1 MPFSYT
7 YPNIFLWNDETWAD
21 REAPIQPLVNDLCK
35 YMFENIKPSANLGL
49 YAGRTDGNYN
59 AKSNVRT
66 YPDVLK
72 SWEAKGIHCHITS
85 MGFMAWVA
93 MIPHGAKANTPVVV
107 RYHSV
112 DMKDENWAMDTLSYY
127 KEMNENAAANGFAV
141 VYLVTGAPF
150 GSGIFTDILMEVAAL
165 WRLDLKPIYMDLTG
179 LPEDNFPGGEDF
191 HGLRV
196 VNMDDQWQA
205 FVGHQ
210 YICGSLN
217 RRNPEF
223 DLQKLIHSPLGK
235 AMADG
240 MRMEYDYRRWDDP
253 GLLAQI
259 EEKGVK
265 LEGHWLKGERY
276 LTATPIGNE
285 KKIPL
290 FICMKEVR
298 PCNEFH
304 ALTALQ
310 FYSHHLDLAAMGECM
325 LLFFAMESPEDN
337 ELLVEIMDEVIANYP
352 VDTSRIY
359 ITGQS
364 HNGYLALSFACSHI
378 DRITAIATLND
389 RHGIASPYYAH
400 ESVPVT
406 DEMVEIFKNNEL
418 PLINICG
425 QIENVF
431 PHTQPGTKSREQ
443 AIDAYRRRLVAF
455 NCPER
460 SVEEVEAALESKDL
474 AERKNGVVADHTEV
488 RYVMGHEVYIA
499 DVYNN
504 AGKHHLRFVSL
515 DNLPHMITP
524 QMAELS
530 WEFLRRFARDE
541 DGRIVEIQEAQDGKE
556 NYGPVGL
563 G

>member
-1 MPFSYT
+1 MSYSYT
-7 YPNIFLWNDETWAD
+7 YPNIFLWEDATWKD
-21 REAPIQPLVNDLCK
+21 REAPIQPLVNNLCK
-35 YMFENIKPSANLGL
+35 YMFENVKPTANLGL
-49 YAGRTDGNYN
+49 YTGRTDGEYN

-66 YPDVLK
+66 YPEVLE
-72 SWEAKGIHCHITS
+72 SWERKGIHCHITS
-85 MGFMAWVA
+85 MGFMAWIA
-93 MIPHGAKANTPVVV
+93 MIPHSAKANTPVVV

-112 DMKDENWAMDTLSYY
+112 DMKDENWAMDTLTYY
-127 KEMNENAAANGFAV
+127 NDLNENATENSFAV

-150 GSGIFTDILMEVAAL
+150 GTGIFTDILMEVSAL

-179 LPEDNFPGGEDF
+179 LPEDKFPGGEVF

-196 VNMDDQWQA
+196 VNIDEKWQS

-210 YICGSLN
+210 YICSTLN
-217 RRNPEF
+217 KRNPEF

-253 GLLAQI
+253 KLLEQI
-259 EEKGVK
+259 AEKGVK

-298 PCNEFH
+298 TSNEFH

-310 FYSHHLDLAAMGECM
+310 FYSDHLNLVGMGECM
-325 LLFFAMESPEDN
+325 LLYFAMESPEDN

-364 HNGYLALSFACSHI
+364 HNGYLALDFACRHI
-378 DRITAIATLND
+378 DRIAAVATLND
-389 RHGIASPYYAH
+389 RHGIASPVYAH

-406 DEMVEIFKNNEL
+406 DEMLERFKAHEL

-431 PHTQPGTKSREQ
+431 PHTEPGTKAREQ
-443 AIDAYRRRLVAF
+443 AIDAYRRRLEAF
-455 NCPER
+455 NCPEK
-460 SVEEVEAALESKDL
+460 SVEEIEAALVSADL
-474 AERKNGVVADHTEV
+474 AERRNGVPADHTEV
-488 RYVMGHEVYIA
+488 RYMMGHEVYIA
-499 DVYNN
+499 DVKNN
-504 AGKHHLRFVSL
+504 DGKWHLRFVSL

-530 WEFLRRFARDE
+530 WEFLRRFARND
-541 DGRIVEIQEAQDGKE
+541 DGTIRE
-556 NYGPVGL
+556 L
-563 G
+563 

>member
-1 MPFSYT
+1 MVYSYT
-7 YPNIFLWNDETWAD
+7 YPNIFLWDDATWAD

-35 YMFENIKPSANLGL
+35 YMFETVKPTANLGL
-49 YAGRTDGNYN
+49 YTGRTDGDYN

-66 YPDVLK
+66 YPEVLA
-72 SWEAKGIHCHITS
+72 SWEEKGIHCHITS
-85 MGFMAWVA
+85 MGFMAWIA
-93 MIPHGAKANTPVVV
+93 MIPHGAKADTPVVV

-112 DMKDENWAMDTLSYY
+112 DMKDENWAMDTLAYY
-127 KEMNENAAANGFAV
+127 REKNELAAEQGFAL

-179 LPEDNFPGGEDF
+179 LPEDKFPGCEAF

-196 VNMDDQWQA
+196 RDISDQWQS

-210 YICGSLN
+210 YICSTLN
-217 RRNPEF
+217 KRNPEF

-253 GLLAQI
+253 RLLSQLAEQ
-259 EEKGVK
+259 GVQ
-265 LEGHWLKGERY
+265 LEGHWLGGERY
-276 LTATPIGNE
+276 LTASPIGND

-310 FYSHHLDLAAMGECM
+310 FYSHHLELVAMGECM

-337 ELLVEIMDEVIANYP
+337 QLLTAIMDEVIENYP
-352 VDTSRIY
+352 VDPSRVY

-364 HNGYLALSFACSHI
+364 HNGYLALEFACRNIH
-378 DRITAIATLND
+378 RIAAVATLND
-389 RHGIASPYYAH
+389 RHGIASPAYAH

-406 DEMVEIFKNNEL
+406 DEMVEIFKAHDL

-431 PHTQPGTKSREQ
+431 PHTQPGTKQREQ
-443 AIDAYRRRLVAF
+443 AIEAYRRRLAAF
-455 NCPER
+455 HCPDR
-460 SVEEVEAALESKDL
+460 TAEEVEAALETSDL
-474 AERKNGVVADHTEV
+474 AQRKNGVVADHTEV
-488 RYVMGHEVYIA
+488 RYMMGHEVYIA
-499 DVYNN
+499 DVHNN
-504 AGKHHLRFVSL
+504 EGKHHLRFVSL

-530 WEFLRRFARDE
+530 WEFLRRFARKE
-541 DGRIVEIQEAQDGKE
+541 DGSIAEL
-556 NYGPVGL
+556 N
-563 G
+563 

>member
-1 MPFSYT
+1 M
-7 YPNIFLWNDETWAD
+7 
-21 REAPIQPLVNDLCK
+21 
-35 YMFENIKPSANLGL
+35 
-49 YAGRTDGNYN
+49 
-59 AKSNVRT
+59 
-66 YPDVLK
+66 
-72 SWEAKGIHCHITS
+72 
-85 MGFMAWVA
+85 
-93 MIPHGAKANTPVVV
+93 
-107 RYHSV
+107 
-112 DMKDENWAMDTLSYY
+112 
-127 KEMNENAAANGFAV
+127 
-141 VYLVTGAPF
+141 
-150 GSGIFTDILMEVAAL
+150 
-165 WRLDLKPIYMDLTG
+165 
-179 LPEDNFPGGEDF
+179 
-191 HGLRV
+191 
-196 VNMDDQWQA
+196 
-205 FVGHQ
+205 
-210 YICGSLN
+210 
-217 RRNPEF
+217 
-223 DLQKLIHSPLGK
+223 
-235 AMADG
+235 
-240 MRMEYDYRRWDDP
+240 
-253 GLLAQI
+253 
-259 EEKGVK
+259 
-265 LEGHWLKGERY
+265 KGERY
-276 LTATPIGNE
+276 LTATPNDNE

-310 FYSHHLDLAAMGECM
+310 FYSHHLDLVAMGECM
-325 LLFFAMESPEDN
+325 LLYFAMESPEDN
-337 ELLVEIMDEVIANYP
+337 ELLVEIMDEVIENYP

-431 PHTQPGTKSREQ
+431 PHTQPGTKAREQ

-455 NCPER
+455 NCPEK
-460 SVEEVEAALESKDL
+460 SIEEVEAALESKDL

-488 RYVMGHEVYIA
+488 RYAMGHEVYIA

-541 DGRIVEIQEAQDGKE
+541 NGKIVELQEVK
-556 NYGPVGL
+556 
-563 G
+563 

>member
-1 MPFSYT
+1 MSFSYT
-7 YPNIFLWNDETWAD
+7 YPNIFLWDDATWAD

-35 YMFENIKPSANLGL
+35 YMFENVKPHANLGL
-49 YAGRTDGNYN
+49 YTGRTDGDYN

-66 YPDVLK
+66 YPEVLE
-72 SWEAKGIHCHITS
+72 SWEKKGIHCHITS
-85 MGFMAWVA
+85 MGFMAWIA
-93 MIPHGAKANTPVVV
+93 MIPHGAKADTPVVV
-107 RYHSV
+107 RYHSA
-112 DMKDENWAMDTLSYY
+112 DMKDENWAMDTLTYY
-127 KEMNENAAANGFAV
+127 RDMNENAVKNGFAV

-179 LPEDNFPGGEDF
+179 LPEDKFPGGEEF

-196 VNMDDQWQA
+196 RNVDDQWQS

-210 YICGSLN
+210 YICGSMN
-217 RRNPEF
+217 KRNPEF

-253 GLLAQI
+253 ELLAQI

-276 LTATPIGNE
+276 LTASPIGNE

-310 FYSHHLDLAAMGECM
+310 FYSHHLDLVAMNECM
-325 LLFFAMESPEDN
+325 LLYFAMESPEDN

-364 HNGYLALSFACSHI
+364 HNGYLALDFACHHI

-406 DEMVEIFKNNEL
+406 DEMVEIFKANEL

-431 PHTQPGTKSREQ
+431 PHTEPGSKAREQ
-443 AIDAYRRRLVAF
+443 AIDAYCRRLIAF
-455 NCPER
+455 NCPEKT
-460 SVEEVEAALESKDL
+460 VEEVEAALESKDL
-474 AERKNGVVADHTEV
+474 AERKNGVPADHTEV

-499 DVYNN
+499 DVNNN

-530 WEFLRRFARDE
+530 WEFLRRFARNE
-541 DGRIVEIQEAQDGKE
+541 NGKIIEIQETK
-556 NYGPVGL
+556 
-563 G
+563 

>member
-1 MPFSYT
+1 MSYSYT
-7 YPNIFLWNDETWAD
+7 YPNIFLWDDATWAD
-21 REAPIQPLVNDLCK
+21 REAPIQSLVNDLCK
-35 YMFENIKPSANLGL
+35 YMFENIKPQANLGL
-49 YAGRTDGNYN
+49 YTGRTDGDYN

-66 YPDVLK
+66 YPEVLG
-72 SWEAKGIHCHITS
+72 SWEEKGIHCHITS
-85 MGFMAWVA
+85 MGFMAWIA
-93 MIPHGAKANTPVVV
+93 MIPHSAKTDTPVVV

-127 KEMNENAAANGFAV
+127 KEMNENAAKNGFAV

-150 GSGIFTDILMEVAAL
+150 GSGIFTDILMEVSAL
-165 WRLDLKPIYMDLTG
+165 WRLDLKPMYMDLTG
-179 LPEDNFPGGEDF
+179 LPEDKFPGSESF
-191 HGLRV
+191 QGLRV
-196 VNMDDQWQA
+196 REISDQWQS

-210 YICGSLN
+210 YICSTLN
-217 RRNPEF
+217 KRNPEF

-253 GLLAQI
+253 RLLAQM

-265 LEGHWLKGERY
+265 LEGHWLGGERY

-310 FYSHHLDLAAMGECM
+310 FYSHHLELVAMNECM
-325 LLFFAMESPEDN
+325 LLYFAMESPKDN
-337 ELLVEIMDEVIANYP
+337 ELLVEIMDAVIASYP
-352 VDTSRIY
+352 VDTSRVY

-364 HNGYLALSFACSHI
+364 HNGYLALDFACHHI

-406 DEMVEIFKNNEL
+406 DEMVEIFKANEL

-431 PHTQPGTKSREQ
+431 PHTEPGTKAREQ
-443 AIDAYRRRLVAF
+443 AIDAYRRRLAAF
-455 NCPER
+455 NCPVKT
-460 SVEEVEAALESKDL
+460 VEEVEAALESKIK
-474 AERKNGVVADHTEV
+474 AERKNGVPADHTEV
-488 RYVMGHEVYIA
+488 RYMMGHEVYIA

-530 WEFLRRFARDE
+530 WEFLRRFARDAS
-541 DGRIVEIQEAQDGKE
+541 GRITEIQEAK
-556 NYGPVGL
+556 
-563 G
+563 

>member
-1 MPFSYT
+1 MPYSYT
-7 YPNIFLWNDETWAD
+7 YPNIFLWDDATWAD

-35 YMFENIKPSANLGL
+35 YMFEHVKPHANLGL
-49 YAGRTDGNYN
+49 YTGRTDGDYN

-66 YPDVLK
+66 YPEVLE
-72 SWEAKGIHCHITS
+72 SWEKKGIYCHITS
-85 MGFMAWVA
+85 MGFMAWIA
-93 MIPHGAKANTPVVV
+93 MIPHGAKPNTPVVV

-150 GSGIFTDILMEVAAL
+150 GSGIFTDILMEVSAL

-179 LPEDNFPGGEDF
+179 LPADKFPAEEEF
-191 HGLRV
+191 CGLRV
-196 VNMDDQWQA
+196 REITDQWQS

-210 YICGSLN
+210 YICSTLN
-217 RRNPEF
+217 KRNPEF

-253 GLLAQI
+253 KLLAQI

-276 LTATPIGNE
+276 LTASPIGNE

-298 PCNEFH
+298 PSNEFH

-310 FYSHHLDLAAMGECM
+310 FYSHHLELVAMNECI
-325 LLFFAMESPEDN
+325 LLFFAMESPGDN

-364 HNGYLALSFACSHI
+364 HNGYLALDFACHHI

-406 DEMVEIFKNNEL
+406 DEMVEIFKANDL

-431 PHTQPGTKSREQ
+431 PHTEPGTKAREQ
-443 AIDAYRRRLVAF
+443 AIDAYRRRLTAF
-455 NCPER
+455 NCPEK
-460 SVEEVEAALESKDL
+460 SVAEVEAALESSNL
-474 AERKNGVVADHTEV
+474 AERKNGVPADHTEV

-499 DVYNN
+499 DVDNN
-504 AGKHHLRFVSL
+504 EGAHHLRFATL

-541 DGRIVEIQEAQDGKE
+541 NGRIVELQEAK
-556 NYGPVGL
+556 
-563 G
+563 

>member
-1 MPFSYT
+1 MSFSYT
-7 YPNIFLWNDETWAD
+7 YPNIFMWDDATWAD

-35 YMFENIKPSANLGL
+35 YMFEYIKPGANLGL
-49 YAGRTDGNYN
+49 YNGRTDGNYN

-66 YPDVLK
+66 YPEILEH
-72 SWEAKGIHCHITS
+72 WEKKGIHCHITS
-85 MGFMAWVA
+85 MGFMAWIA
-93 MIPHGAKANTPVVV
+93 MIPHDAKADTPVVV

-112 DMKDENWAMDTLSYY
+112 DMKDENWAMDTLTYY
-127 KEMNENAAANGFAV
+127 QELNDNAAQNAFAV

-165 WRLDLKPIYMDLTG
+165 WRLELKPIYMDLTS
-179 LPEDNFPGGEDF
+179 LPEEKFPGTDVF
-191 HGLRV
+191 HDLRV
-196 VNMDDQWQA
+196 RRIDDQWQS

-210 YICGSLN
+210 YICSTLN
-217 RRNPEF
+217 KRNPEF
-223 DLQKLIHSPLGK
+223 NLEKLIHSPLGK

-253 GLLAQI
+253 KLLAQI
-259 EEKGVK
+259 AEKGVK
-265 LEGHWLKGERY
+265 LEGHWLHGERY

-310 FYSHHLDLAAMGECM
+310 FYSHHLELVGMGECI

-337 ELLVEIMDEVIANYP
+337 ELLAKIMDEVIGHYP

-364 HNGYLALSFACSHI
+364 HNGYLALDFACRHI

-406 DEMVEIFKNNEL
+406 DEMVEVFKANEL

-431 PHTQPGTKSREQ
+431 PHTEPGTKAREQ
-443 AIDAYRRRLVAF
+443 AIDAYRRRLAAF
-455 NCPER
+455 NCPEKT
-460 SVEEVEAALESKDL
+460 VQEVEAALESKDL
-474 AERKNGVVADHTEV
+474 AERKNGVPADHTEV

-504 AGKHHLRFVSL
+504 AGKHHLRFAAL

-530 WEFLRRFARDE
+530 WEFLRRFARNE
-541 DGRIVEIQEAQDGKE
+541 NGRIVEIQETE
-556 NYGPVGL
+556 S
-563 G
+563 

>member
-1 MPFSYT
+1 MSFSYT
-7 YPNIFLWNDETWAD
+7 YPNIFLWDDATWAD

-35 YMFENIKPSANLGL
+35 YMFENVKPHANLGL
-49 YAGRTDGNYN
+49 YTGRTDGDYN
-59 AKSNVRT
+59 AKSNVRA
-66 YPDVLK
+66 YPEVLE
-72 SWEAKGIHCHITS
+72 SWEKKGIHCHITS
-85 MGFMAWVA
+85 MGFMAWIA
-93 MIPHGAKANTPVVV
+93 MIPHGAKADTPVVV

-127 KEMNENAAANGFAV
+127 KEMNENAAKNGFAV

-179 LPEDNFPGGEDF
+179 LPEDKFPGGVEF

-196 VNMDDQWQA
+196 RNVDDQWQS

-210 YICGSLN
+210 YICGSMN
-217 RRNPEF
+217 KRNPEF
-223 DLQKLIHSPLGK
+223 NLEKLIHSPLGK

-253 GLLAQI
+253 RLLDQI

-276 LTATPIGNE
+276 LTASPIGNE

-310 FYSHHLDLAAMGECM
+310 FYSHHLDLVAMSECI
-325 LLFFAMESPEDN
+325 LLYFAMESPEDN
-337 ELLVEIMDEVIANYP
+337 EMLVEIMDEVIANYP

-364 HNGYLALSFACSHI
+364 HNGYLALDFACHHI

-406 DEMVEIFKNNEL
+406 DEMVEIFKANEL

-431 PHTQPGTKSREQ
+431 PHTEPGTKAREQ
-443 AIDAYRRRLVAF
+443 AIDAYCRRLIAF
-455 NCPER
+455 NCPEKT
-460 SVEEVEAALESKDL
+460 VEEVEAALESKDL
-474 AERKNGVVADHTEV
+474 AERKNGVPADHTEV

-499 DVYNN
+499 DVNNN

-530 WEFLRRFARDE
+530 WEFLRRFARNE
-541 DGRIVEIQEAQDGKE
+541 NGKIIEIQETK
-556 NYGPVGL
+556 
-563 G
+563 